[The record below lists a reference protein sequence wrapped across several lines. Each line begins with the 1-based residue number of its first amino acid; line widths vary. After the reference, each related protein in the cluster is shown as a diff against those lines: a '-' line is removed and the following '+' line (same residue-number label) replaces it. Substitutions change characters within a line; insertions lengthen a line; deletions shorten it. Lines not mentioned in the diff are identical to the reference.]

1 MRHFLHVGIVF
12 YLPSDVGFWAVSCEY
27 ASLWGKGEEAVA
39 DAVDFLHH
47 VSSWKVGTPHAAA
60 KEGVAREEAVI
71 AFYPETYAARGV
83 ARGVDD
89 TDADCAQED
98 FLSVEEAFPDDGEL
112 SLDGKADELVCHHG
126 HRFIDGQ
133 VFAVA
138 HGCQIVFFCKGGQA
152 IDVVEMRMCL
162 QEIT

>member
-12 YLPSDVGFWAVSCEY
+12 YFPSDVGFWAVSCEY

-60 KEGVAREEAVI
+60 EEGIAREEAVL

-89 TDADCAQED
+89 TDA
-98 FLSVEEAFPDDGEL
+98 
-112 SLDGKADELVCHHG
+112 K
-126 HRFIDGQ
+126 
-133 VFAVA
+133 
-138 HGCQIVFFCKGGQA
+138 
-152 IDVVEMRMCL
+152 
-162 QEIT
+162 